1 MHVTVF
7 TQSCQ
12 KFFPSATILGIRHF
26 HTTTPLIHFTKAS
39 SGSHKLTVKWISSI
53 IVVFQCLFLS
63 SIYPGNHCRSDPV
76 QVQSTIGKVQ
86 NRLPKQINMI
96 CMHVFL
102 WVPLRWQIC
111 AHRNKARQ
119 DNEQRTEEKDERRIE
134 KHTGDQA
141 TWKTSRSR
149 QDDLAPTSAKQGE
162 AWRVGCNE
170 RQHQQQL
177 TTALFKLSSQ
187 NKSSVTLMGV
197 PQPTSCNVSATRE
210 IARAS
215 SWQHP
220 PLKNKATSKSPVG
233 DISVVTLI
241 RTDTTLDHSQKAE
254 KVCLCLSWQR
264 CSFLI

>member
-12 KFFPSATILGIRHF
+12 KFFPSATILAIRHF
-26 HTTTPLIHFTKAS
+26 HSTTPLIHFTKAS
-39 SGSHKLTVKWISSI
+39 SGSHKLTVKWISSV

-102 WVPLRWQIC
+102 WVPLWWQIC

-162 AWRVGCNE
+162 AWRAGRKE
-170 RQHQQQL
+170 WQHQRQL
-177 TTALFKLSSQ
+177 TTALLKLPTRK
-187 NKSSVTLMGV
+187 KSSVTLMGV

-210 IARAS
+210 LARAS

-254 KVCLCLSWQR
+254 KVCLYLSWQR
-264 CSFLI
+264 RSFLI